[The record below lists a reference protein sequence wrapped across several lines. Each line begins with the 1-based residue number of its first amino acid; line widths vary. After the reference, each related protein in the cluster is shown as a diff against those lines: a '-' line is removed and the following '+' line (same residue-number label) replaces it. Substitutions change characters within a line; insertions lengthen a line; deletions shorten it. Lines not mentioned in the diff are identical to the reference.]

1 MTEESMENLQQVAR
15 EKKKKKK
22 KKKKK
27 SNPHF
32 NADPIENKK
41 QSDVTL
47 SHYYELTWD
56 LEIKRL
62 AFLWIS

>member
-1 MTEESMENLQQVAR
+1 MTEKSMENLQQVAR
-15 EKKKKKK
+15 G
-22 KKKKK
+22 KKKK

-56 LEIKRL
+56 LEIKGL

>member
-15 EKKKKKK
+15 E

-47 SHYYELTWD
+47 SHYYELT
-56 LEIKRL
+56 
-62 AFLWIS
+62 

>member
-1 MTEESMENLQQVAR
+1 MTEKSMENLQQVAR
-15 EKKKKKK
+15 E

-47 SHYYELTWD
+47 GHYYELTWD
-56 LEIKRL
+56 LEIKGL